1 MVIGESENE
10 CFNFI
15 FDSTSTWAAPVT
27 KAAASFDVYGF
38 PCISGSIW
46 SEGISRNT
54 WSQRSKGKKR
64 ICSWSGKQWVEG
76 RKERGN
82 CLFSLLPL
90 SQVFI
95 PERTRE
101 LRALFF
107 SEFWGLSFCFFLPKE
122 WCCIFYAI
130 INKCSSFDINQLLL
144 SPSSSHFPLLLHG
157 FVLKQCTSFL
167 SLLPNYQ
174 QEPSQGNALHKPTL
188 ERENPTKT
196 TSSNSK

>member
-1 MVIGESENE
+1 MVIGGSENE

-15 FDSTSTWAAPVT
+15 FCFTTKWAAPVT

-54 WSQRSKGKKR
+54 WSQWSKGKKR

-101 LRALFF
+101 LRAPRFLRILG
-107 SEFWGLSFCFFLPKE
+107 SQLLLLSSKRMMLHFLSHYKQ
-122 WCCIFYAI
+122 IS
-130 INKCSSFDINQLLL
+130 SSFDINQLLL
-144 SPSSSHFPLLLHG
+144 HHHPIFHCFSM
-157 FVLKQCTSFL
+157 VLF
-167 SLLPNYQ
+167 
-174 QEPSQGNALHKPTL
+174 
-188 ERENPTKT
+188 
-196 TSSNSK
+196 